1 MCASDGD
8 RRSLST
14 FFSLTAYKLET
25 TQTFSRLAV
34 PLVGFCGGGAVL
46 FLFLFLSLYIC
57 EFLRYP
63 WTFFTLIPFTQTG
76 MAHRQSGIF

>member
-34 PLVGFCGGGAVL
+34 PLVGFCGGGGVL
-46 FLFLFLSLYIC
+46 FLFLFCLCIYVNFLDIPGLSS
-57 EFLRYP
+57 P
-63 WTFFTLIPFTQTG
+63 
-76 MAHRQSGIF
+76 